1 MRNSRRLPD
10 EFENGMDKHLNSSQR
25 YNMEVVKQILWLFIP
40 TGAICNPVIQMI
52 SNTTNIKS
60 EKLEFI
66 NVFCYF
72 LSGAISIKNC
82 HCLFS
87 QNLLKIVQKCGGQY
101 SDWSGFI
108 FKDMAFTSL
117 QRLSQVF
124 NHDIFIVF
132 IIYK

>member
-1 MRNSRRLPD
+1 M
-10 EFENGMDKHLNSSQR
+10 
-25 YNMEVVKQILWLFIP
+25 LFY
-40 TGAICNPVIQMI
+40 
-52 SNTTNIKS
+52 S
-60 EKLEFI
+60 
-66 NVFCYF
+66 
-72 LSGAISIKNC
+72 LSAISIKNC

-132 IIYK
+132 QRIHQMVYLLLCTLKVNNRHPVPSTD

>member
-1 MRNSRRLPD
+1 MFFYS
-10 EFENGMDKHLNSSQR
+10 
-25 YNMEVVKQILWLFIP
+25 
-40 TGAICNPVIQMI
+40 
-52 SNTTNIKS
+52 
-60 EKLEFI
+60 
-66 NVFCYF
+66 
-72 LSGAISIKNC
+72 LSAISIKNC

-124 NHDIFIVF
+124 NHEIFIVF
-132 IIYK
+132 